1 MLYILGFLFLAAAVT
16 SLGAKFPRFPRFL
29 VIRKWGEFDRLAPS
43 GFQWVWPLM
52 EEGEEREEK
61 INLVDNVKQPGI
73 FTKDNIPVTV
83 DCSFEWKFSA
93 TTAAGTIT
101 NATTAKL
108 YLLAEQEAGVDGVS
122 KKLQQLLREVLLKVF
137 RVHVSLNKKR
147 GNIMSTLDAETTTAF
162 TTEAMDKFGV
172 TVVSFNL
179 ENYKFEDP
187 TIEEGLQA
195 PKKAD
200 LEAKAQAALR
210 RKEQERKATEAARGE
225 ADGEYHRT
233 VADGEAER
241 LRKVEAVKTAA
252 LKARAD
258 ALAGKEWQA
267 AVGASGVEIARA
279 IGEAL
284 GKGSGKGG
292 KKKD

>member
-1 MLYILGFLFLAAAVT
+1 MLYILGFLGFLFLAAAVT

-61 INLVDNVKQPGI
+61 IILVDNIQQKGV
-73 FTKDNIPVTV
+73 FTSDNIPLVV
-83 DCSFEWKFSA
+83 DCSLEWKFASN
-93 TTAAGTIT
+93 TAPDA
-101 NATTAKL
+101 AKR
-108 YLLAEQEAGVDGVS
+108 YLLAEQESGTAGVS

-137 RVHVSLNKKR
+137 RATVSMNDDR
-147 GNIMSTLDAETTTAF
+147 GNIMKTLDDATTASF
-162 TTEAMDKFGV
+162 KTEAMDKFGV
-172 TVVSFNL
+172 EIVSFNL

-187 TIEEGLQA
+187 AIEAGLQA

-210 RKEQERKATEAARGE
+210 RKELERKATEAARGE
-225 ADGEYHRT
+225 ADGEYFKK

-241 LRKVEAVKTAA
+241 LAKVEAVKTAA

-258 ALAGKEWQA
+258 ALAGKDWQA

-284 GKGSGKGG
+284 GKGGGKG
-292 KKKD
+292 KKHD